1 MKNMNQIMDNVVV
14 RGVDSETRTHL
25 TEAYGGK

>member
-1 MKNMNQIMDNVVV
+1 MNQIMDNVVV

-25 TEAYGGK
+25 TEAYGEK

>member
-1 MKNMNQIMDNVVV
+1 MDNVVV